1 MAPVY
6 KHEYLPLSVYGNVVT
21 LLRSAPKGLGV
32 TLTLVVGM
40 ARLPNQ
46 SVTNL
51 VQLTL
56 VSTWH
61 KTASHP
67 LVSEALKH
75 ARLIFTTS
83 PALK

>member
-6 KHEYLPLSVYGNVVT
+6 EHEYLPLSVYGNVVT

-32 TLTLVVGM
+32 HIDIGCGYGAIAEPIRDELGLTYIGFDLAQDG
-40 ARLPNQ
+40 L
-46 SVTNL
+46 SSL
-51 VQLTL
+51 
-56 VSTWH
+56 
-61 KTASHP
+61 
-67 LVSEALKH
+67 SERGFEH